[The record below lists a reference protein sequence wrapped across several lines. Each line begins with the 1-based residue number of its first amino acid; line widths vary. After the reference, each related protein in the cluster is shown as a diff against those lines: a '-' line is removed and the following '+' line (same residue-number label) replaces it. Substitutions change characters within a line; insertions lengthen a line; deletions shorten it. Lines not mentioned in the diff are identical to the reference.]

1 MNSIPLVRARYANAF
16 LMALKK
22 RGVTTGSY
30 VKSARLPESLLL
42 NPDGLISALSLWK
55 LAGDIGR
62 DPDQR
67 DIGLE
72 AGALP
77 ISAYGDFG
85 RRVTCAPSLYKAIKT
100 FCHCAASE
108 YSRSDF
114 YLTRDNDIAWF
125 CRGPIEGTMDQAMQ
139 VEFYLIMLM
148 IQIVRAALGPHW
160 KPDRLRLQTLEE
172 HGQFDSDVLRGIN
185 IKYGAP
191 YTAIGIPLASLAA
204 PLSRRSDDSAQS
216 GARHLSGSS
225 SHALSE
231 NLKEGLK
238 QFLASHVNICLLPID
253 LAAEIVGVSS
263 RTLQRYLMK
272 QGTTYTLLID
282 EICFKLS
289 REMMLDKN
297 LSITEIAFEL
307 GYSDVAHFSRAF
319 RRITGLSPRCYR
331 QQCLQ

>member
-22 RGVTTGSY
+22 RGVPTGSY

-72 AGALP
+72 AGAMP

-85 RRVTCAPSLYKAIKT
+85 RRVTCAPSLYQAIKT

-125 CRGPIEGTMDQAMQ
+125 CRGPIEGTTDQAMQ

-185 IKYGAP
+185 IKYRAP
-191 YTAIGIPLASLAA
+191 FTAISIPLASLAA

-225 SHALSE
+225 SQALSE
-231 NLKEGLK
+231 NLKKGLK
-238 QFLASHVNICLLPID
+238 QLLASHVNICSLSID
-253 LAAEIVGVSS
+253 LAAEILGVSS
-263 RTLQRYLMK
+263 RTLQRYLRK
-272 QGTTYTLLID
+272 QGSTYTMLID

-297 LSITEIAFEL
+297 FSITEIAFQL

-331 QQCLQ
+331 RQYV

>member
-22 RGVTTGSY
+22 RGVPTGSY

-72 AGALP
+72 AGAMP

-85 RRVTCAPSLYKAIKT
+85 RRVTCAPSLYQAIKT

-125 CRGPIEGTMDQAMQ
+125 CRGPIEGTTDQAMQ

-172 HGQFDSDVLRGIN
+172 HGQFD
-185 IKYGAP
+185 Y
-191 YTAIGIPLASLAA
+191 
-204 PLSRRSDDSAQS
+204 
-216 GARHLSGSS
+216 
-225 SHALSE
+225 
-231 NLKEGLK
+231 
-238 QFLASHVNICLLPID
+238 C
-253 LAAEIVGVSS
+253 
-263 RTLQRYLMK
+263 
-272 QGTTYTLLID
+272 
-282 EICFKLS
+282 
-289 REMMLDKN
+289 
-297 LSITEIAFEL
+297 
-307 GYSDVAHFSRAF
+307 VA
-319 RRITGLSPRCYR
+319 
-331 QQCLQ
+331 

>member
-1 MNSIPLVRARYANAF
+1 MKSIPLVRARYANAF
-16 LMALKK
+16 LMALQK
-22 RGVTTGSY
+22 RDVTTGSY

-125 CRGPIEGTMDQAMQ
+125 CRGPIEGTMDQTMQ

-225 SHALSE
+225 SQALSE

-238 QFLASHVNICLLPID
+238 QLLASHVNICLLPID

>member
-16 LMALKK
+16 LIALQK

-30 VKSARLPESLLL
+30 VKSARLSEGLLV

-72 AGALP
+72 AGAMP

-100 FCHCAASE
+100 FCSCAASE

-114 YLTRDNDIAWF
+114 YLTKGNDIAWF
-125 CRGPIEGTMDQAMQ
+125 CRGPIEGTTEQAMQ

-172 HGQFDSDVLRGIN
+172 HGLFDSDVLSGIS

-191 YTAIGIPLASLAA
+191 FTAIGIPLASLAV
-204 PLSRRSDDSAQS
+204 PLSRRYDDNTQS
-216 GARHLSGSS
+216 GARHLSRFSS
-225 SHALSE
+225 QTLSE
-231 NLKEGLK
+231 NLLEGLK
-238 QFLASHVNICLLPID
+238 QFLASHVNIRSLSID
-253 LAAEIVGVSS
+253 LAAEVVGVSP

-272 QGTTYTLLID
+272 QGSTFTLLID

-319 RRITGLSPRCYR
+319 RRITGLSPRSYR
-331 QQCLQ
+331 RQIL

>member
-1 MNSIPLVRARYANAF
+1 
-16 LMALKK
+16 MALKK
-22 RGVTTGSY
+22 RGVPTGSY

-72 AGALP
+72 AGAMP

-85 RRVTCAPSLYKAIKT
+85 RRVTCAPSLYQAIKT

-125 CRGPIEGTMDQAMQ
+125 CRGPIEGTTDQAMQ

-185 IKYGAP
+185 IKYRAP
-191 YTAIGIPLASLAA
+191 FTAISIPLASLAA

-225 SHALSE
+225 NQALSE

-238 QFLASHVNICLLPID
+238 QLLASHVNICSLSID
-253 LAAEIVGVSS
+253 LAAEILGVSS
-263 RTLQRYLMK
+263 RTLQRYLRK
-272 QGTTYTLLID
+272 QGSTYTMLID

-297 LSITEIAFEL
+297 FSITEIAFQL

-331 QQCLQ
+331 RQYV

>member
-1 MNSIPLVRARYANAF
+1 
-16 LMALKK
+16 MALKK
-22 RGVTTGSY
+22 RGVPTGSY

-72 AGALP
+72 AGAMP

-85 RRVTCAPSLYKAIKT
+85 RRVTCAPSLYQAIKT

-125 CRGPIEGTMDQAMQ
+125 CRGPIEGTTDQAMQ

-191 YTAIGIPLASLAA
+191 FTAISIPLASLAA

-225 SHALSE
+225 SQALSE

-238 QFLASHVNICLLPID
+238 QLLASHVNICSLSID
-253 LAAEIVGVSS
+253 LAAEILGVSS
-263 RTLQRYLMK
+263 RTLQRYLRK
-272 QGTTYTLLID
+272 QGSTYTMLID

-297 LSITEIAFEL
+297 FSITEIAFQL

-331 QQCLQ
+331 RQYV

>member
-125 CRGPIEGTMDQAMQ
+125 CRGPIEGTTDQAMQ

-185 IKYGAP
+185 IKYRAP
-191 YTAIGIPLASLAA
+191 FTAISIPLASLAA

-225 SHALSE
+225 SQALSE

-238 QFLASHVNICLLPID
+238 QLLASHVNICSLSID
-253 LAAEIVGVSS
+253 LAAEILGVSS
-263 RTLQRYLMK
+263 RTLQRYLRK
-272 QGTTYTLLID
+272 QGSTYTMLID

-297 LSITEIAFEL
+297 FSITEIAFQL

-331 QQCLQ
+331 RQYV

>member
-22 RGVTTGSY
+22 RGVPTGSY

-77 ISAYGDFG
+77 ISAYSDFG

-185 IKYGAP
+185 IKYRAP
-191 YTAIGIPLASLAA
+191 FTAISIPLASLAA

-225 SHALSE
+225 SQALSE

-238 QFLASHVNICLLPID
+238 QLLASHVNICSLSID
-253 LAAEIVGVSS
+253 LAAEILGVSS
-263 RTLQRYLMK
+263 RTLQRYLRK
-272 QGTTYTLLID
+272 QGSTYTMLID

-297 LSITEIAFEL
+297 FSITEIAFQL

-331 QQCLQ
+331 RQYV

>member
-100 FCHCAASE
+100 
-108 YSRSDF
+108 
-114 YLTRDNDIAWF
+114 L
-125 CRGPIEGTMDQAMQ
+125 
-139 VEFYLIMLM
+139 
-148 IQIVRAALGPHW
+148 
-160 KPDRLRLQTLEE
+160 K
-172 HGQFDSDVLRGIN
+172 
-185 IKYGAP
+185 
-191 YTAIGIPLASLAA
+191 
-204 PLSRRSDDSAQS
+204 LSRRSATVQLPSIPDPIFILPGTMISPGFAEAPLKAQWI
-216 GARHLSGSS
+216 
-225 SHALSE
+225 
-231 NLKEGLK
+231 KPCK
-238 QFLASHVNICLLPID
+238 
-253 LAAEIVGVSS
+253 
-263 RTLQRYLMK
+263 
-272 QGTTYTLLID
+272 
-282 EICFKLS
+282 
-289 REMMLDKN
+289 
-297 LSITEIAFEL
+297 
-307 GYSDVAHFSRAF
+307 
-319 RRITGLSPRCYR
+319 
-331 QQCLQ
+331 

>member
-1 MNSIPLVRARYANAF
+1 
-16 LMALKK
+16 MALKK
-22 RGVTTGSY
+22 RGVPTGSY

-72 AGALP
+72 AGAMP

-85 RRVTCAPSLYKAIKT
+85 RRVTCAPSLYQAIKT

-125 CRGPIEGTMDQAMQ
+125 CRGPIEGTTDQAMQ

-185 IKYGAP
+185 IKYRAP
-191 YTAIGIPLASLAA
+191 FTAISIPLASLAA

-225 SHALSE
+225 SQALSE

-238 QFLASHVNICLLPID
+238 QLLASHVNICSLSID
-253 LAAEIVGVSS
+253 LAAEILGVSS
-263 RTLQRYLMK
+263 RTLQRYLRK
-272 QGTTYTLLID
+272 QGSTYTMLID

-297 LSITEIAFEL
+297 FSITEIAFQL

-331 QQCLQ
+331 RQYV

>member
-225 SHALSE
+225 SQALSE

-238 QFLASHVNICLLPID
+238 QLLASHVNICLLPID

-297 LSITEIAFEL
+297 LNITDIAFEL

>member
-22 RGVTTGSY
+22 RGVPTGSY

-225 SHALSE
+225 SQALSE

-238 QFLASHVNICLLPID
+238 QLLASHVNICSLPID
-253 LAAEIVGVSS
+253 LAAEILGVSS
-263 RTLQRYLMK
+263 RTLQRYLRK
-272 QGTTYTLLID
+272 QGSTYTMLID

-297 LSITEIAFEL
+297 FSITEIAFQL

-331 QQCLQ
+331 RQYV

>member
-1 MNSIPLVRARYANAF
+1 
-16 LMALKK
+16 
-22 RGVTTGSY
+22 
-30 VKSARLPESLLL
+30 
-42 NPDGLISALSLWK
+42 
-55 LAGDIGR
+55 
-62 DPDQR
+62 
-67 DIGLE
+67 
-72 AGALP
+72 
-77 ISAYGDFG
+77 
-85 RRVTCAPSLYKAIKT
+85 VTCAPSLYQAIKT

-125 CRGPIEGTMDQAMQ
+125 CRGPIEGTTDQAMQ

-185 IKYGAP
+185 IKYRAP
-191 YTAIGIPLASLAA
+191 FTAISIPLASLAA

-225 SHALSE
+225 SQALSE

-238 QFLASHVNICLLPID
+238 QLLASHVNICSLSID
-253 LAAEIVGVSS
+253 LAAEILGVSS
-263 RTLQRYLMK
+263 RTLQRYLRK
-272 QGTTYTLLID
+272 QGSTYTMLID

-297 LSITEIAFEL
+297 FSITEIAFQL

-331 QQCLQ
+331 RQYV